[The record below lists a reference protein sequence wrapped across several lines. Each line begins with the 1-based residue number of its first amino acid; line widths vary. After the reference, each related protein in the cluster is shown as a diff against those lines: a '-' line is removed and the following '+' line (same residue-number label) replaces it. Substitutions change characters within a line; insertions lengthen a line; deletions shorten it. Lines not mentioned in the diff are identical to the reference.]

1 MRESFKITRTGFW
14 SFPKIFDRGG
24 NRFFGGSCMNVGG
37 WRDHT
42 GDLTSVA
49 VEGVSVV
56 GDYYESFH
64 FGSKLYAVFEQGRT

>member
-1 MRESFKITRTGFW
+1 
-14 SFPKIFDRGG
+14 
-24 NRFFGGSCMNVGG
+24 MNVGG